1 MSATTG
7 RKRTNKF
14 TLFGN
19 MYVLKDIYIPD
30 EIISGSFATCSRKQ
44 LNDQWEEYDGTFIWL
59 EGPEE
64 IGYYTMDDKEFW
76 DAVEEESTTSR
87 RKK

>member
-7 RKRTNKF
+7 QKRTNRF

-19 MYVLKDIYIPD
+19 NAFTYIPD

-44 LNDQWEEYDGTFIWL
+44 LKQWEEYDGTIWL